1 MDGGVNAARSLAGG
15 ERSFKQE
22 VHKLLL
28 GDGEEF
34 HGEGIMAI
42 TKALLQSGVSY
53 VGGYPGAPISYL
65 IDVLS
70 DASEEILQPMGIR
83 FEQSSSEAGA
93 GALLGASINYP
104 LRGAVTWKSVVGTNV
119 ASDAL
124 SNIASV
130 GVIGGAVI
138 VMGEDY
144 GEGASIIQERTHS
157 FAMKSSIPL
166 IDPRYDMSRVV
177 DLTEQ
182 AFELSEASNL
192 PVFISLRIRAC
203 HMTGSFKTKNN
214 REPKYSLNNPV
225 PESEFD
231 FNRIAMAPVVFEHE
245 KQKVNERFPAA
256 RRYIVENDM
265 NELFSGAGGRYGI
278 VTQGGTYTVVMRG
291 LKRLGL
297 ADAYGNSDIPVLC
310 LNVIHPL
317 VPEQIENFLKD
328 KDSIVVVE
336 EGNPNYI
343 ESQIAELA
351 HKKGIACRVHGK
363 DVLPMAGEYVADVVR
378 DGLAKYLKEETPV
391 EMGGAAMEKNQA
403 IEALGEGAS
412 QHLPAPMPPR
422 PPSFCT
428 GCPERPVMAA
438 IKLLMK
444 ERGKFHV
451 SMDIGCNT
459 FGTLP
464 PFSFGSTV
472 VGYGLGLASGS
483 AIAGN
488 LDQPTVAIMGDG
500 GFWHSGFSTGVINA
514 RWNNYDTVL
523 IILDNGYASATGQHH
538 TPSTGTTPI
547 GRSSLVP
554 IESALKGIGVQWI
567 KYVDSYSLEETK
579 NAIAEAF
586 DAKNKGLR
594 VIISNNECMLA
605 KQRAEKPAK
614 AIALKQGQT
623 VTQEKFG
630 VDEEVCTGDH
640 SCMRLSGCP
649 SLTLKQ
655 SSDPLKETPV
665 AFVSET
671 CVACGHCGEVAHTAQ
686 LCPSF
691 YRAEAIQNAGPL
703 RKFASAVNR
712 SLLSMMG
719 AS

>member
-1 MDGGVNAARSLAGG
+1 MDGGAGTARALVGG

-70 DASEEILQPMGIR
+70 DASEEILRPMGIR

-93 GALLGASINYP
+93 GALLAASINYP

-192 PVFISLRIRAC
+192 PVFLSLRIRAC

-231 FNRIAMAPVVFEHE
+231 FKRIAMAPVVFDHE
-245 KQKVNERFPAA
+245 KEKVNDRFPAA
-256 RRYIVENDM
+256 QKYIVENGM
-265 NELFSGAGGRYGI
+265 NELFPGKGGPFGI

-297 ADAYGNSDIPVLC
+297 ADAFGNSDIPVLC

-317 VPEQIENFLKD
+317 VPDQIEDFIKD
-328 KDSIVVVE
+328 KDSVLVVE

-343 ESQIAELA
+343 EKQIAELA
-351 HKKGIACRVHGK
+351 HKKSIACRVTGK
-363 DVLPMAGEYVADVVR
+363 DYLPVAGEYVADVVR

-391 EMGGAAMEKNQA
+391 ETGGAAMEKSASIDAVGAAANQHRN
-403 IEALGEGAS
+403 E
-412 QHLPAPMPPR
+412 PMPPR

-438 IKLLMK
+438 LKLLMK

-483 AIAGN
+483 AIGGN
-488 LDQPTVAIMGDG
+488 LNQPTVAIMGDG

-514 RWNNYDTVL
+514 HWNNYDTVL

-538 TPSTGTTPI
+538 IPSTGTTPI
-547 GRSSLVP
+547 GQSSLVP

-567 KYVDSYSLEETK
+567 KNVDSYSLQDTK
-579 NAIAEAF
+579 DAIAEAL
-586 DAKNKGLR
+586 DAKGGLR

-605 KQRAEKPAK
+605 KQRAERPAK
-614 AIALKQGQT
+614 AAALKAGRA

-655 SSDPLKETPV
+655 SSDPFKETPV
-665 AFVSET
+665 AYVNET

-691 YRAEAIQNAGPL
+691 YRAEAVKNAGPV

-712 SLLSMMG
+712 GLLSMMG